1 VHDDANFAIGALA
14 DRWWE
19 SFMRFAV
26 AGAVLGLIYLSNAP
40 AAELPSRKPGL
51 WEVRTT
57 IGNSNIPRLIQQC
70 IDASTDQM
78 LQSNAGPFAASTCR
92 EREVERSG
100 NSVIID
106 STCTMG
112 GKAATSQAVVTG
124 NFDSQ
129 YTMTV
134 TSQSEELPG
143 GKMTMTMEAKWLG
156 PCAADQ
162 KPGDVIMSNG
172 VKINIPEMQ
181 KRGLSPGSPLPQ
193 K

>member
-1 VHDDANFAIGALA
+1 ML
-14 DRWWE
+14 E
-19 SFMRFAV
+19 SFMRFAATV
-26 AGAVLGLIYLSNAP
+26 ALLGLIYSLPAS
-40 AAELPSRKPGL
+40 AAELPARKPGL

-57 IGNSNIPRLIQQC
+57 IDNSNSQARVVKQC
-70 IDASTDQM
+70 IDAATDQM
-78 LQSNAGPFAASTCR
+78 LQSNAGPFAASACP
-92 EREVERSG
+92 ERDVKRSE
-100 NSVIID
+100 NSMTID
-106 STCTMG
+106 SRCTVG
-112 GKAATSQAVVTG
+112 GKPATAHSVATG

-162 KPGDVIMSNG
+162 KPGDVIMNNG
-172 VKINIPEMQ
+172 VKINIPELQ
-181 KRGLSPGSPLPQ
+181 KRSLSPGSPLPE